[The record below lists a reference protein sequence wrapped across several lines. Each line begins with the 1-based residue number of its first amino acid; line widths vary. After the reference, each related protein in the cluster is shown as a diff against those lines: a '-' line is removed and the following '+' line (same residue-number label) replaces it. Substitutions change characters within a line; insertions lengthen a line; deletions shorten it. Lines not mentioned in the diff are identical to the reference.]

1 MSDRCE
7 DQQPKLA
14 AWVDGQAPKEERRQV
29 ASHVILCRECAAEAG
44 HMLAAKTLLER
55 GEELVRAVPPQ
66 GLWQRILTDL
76 DRADGAQTALAR
88 PLGARPTRLP
98 AIVAA
103 GAVLIVAA
111 LLVSLQVNRP
121 VGVTEQ
127 LLAAHAQALHAAG
140 IIGPVATGAWHAVG
154 TSVGQPPLVVRWRA
168 IEKLNGAFAIHRVC
182 TAGRLPVSV
191 ISVSAGAVPL
201 ADMQRVIYRGREMFV
216 GTAAQGS
223 VVVTIRQGMATI
235 LMANTP
241 PEELLPFAAQASAD
255 PLGLV
260 P

>member
-7 DQQPKLA
+7 GQEPKLA
-14 AWVDGQAPKEERRQV
+14 AWVDGQAPKEERRRV

-55 GEELVRAVPPQ
+55 GGELVRAEPPR
-66 GLWQRILTDL
+66 GLWQRVLAEL

-88 PLGARPTRLP
+88 PLGAQPTRLP
-98 AIVAA
+98 AILAA
-103 GAVLIVAA
+103 GAALIIAA
-111 LLVSLQVNRP
+111 LLVSLYVNRP
-121 VGVTEQ
+121 AGVTDQ

-140 IIGPVATGAWHAVG
+140 LIGPVPTGTWHAVG

-168 IEKLNGAFAIHRVC
+168 IEKLNGALAIHRVC

-191 ISVSAGAVPL
+191 ISVPAGAVPL
-201 ADMQRVIYRGREMFV
+201 SDMQRIIYRGREIFL
-216 GTAAQGS
+216 GTASEGS
-223 VVVTIRQGMATI
+223 VVVTTRQGMATI
-235 LMANTP
+235 LMANTSP
-241 PEELLPFAAQASAD
+241 DELLPFAAQASAD